1 MSKEIITSSVEK
13 LWVEQ
18 VLPGLSEFMKIPAV
32 SPAYDAEWEANG
44 YLRKAGEQMAAWA
57 AEQEISGLSGE
68 MIQLEGRSPVLF
80 IDIPGDFEKTVL
92 FYGHMDKMPPSE
104 GWEDGLGAWDPVV
117 RGDKLYGRGGAD
129 DGYSLYSAIA
139 AIKALQLAGMKHPR
153 CVLFIEAC
161 EESGSFDLAAY
172 LESMREKI
180 GEPGLVICLDT
191 SAHDYERLWITS
203 SLRGVFSFDVKIR
216 QLTKVLHSG
225 VGGGIIPDISRVL
238 RLILNRIDDVNTGRV
253 LIESCNAVIPQ
264 ERVAALKDAAAA
276 LSTSVYEGI
285 PLVPGAEPLS
295 TDVTELLVNKTWR
308 PAVSVIGVSGF
319 PAAETAGNAMVP
331 EITVRIS
338 VRTPPATDINKC
350 INEMRE
356 KITVDSPHGVEL
368 EFVLGEHVDSWVS
381 PELSAPVA
389 QAISDASTA
398 YFGNDAVYL
407 GEGGGIGFVPLMSK
421 MFPKAQFVLTG
432 LVGPDS
438 NAHAANESMHIPTAK
453 KITCCIAHILQA
465 HCQD

>member
-1 MSKEIITSSVEK
+1 MSKEIIASSVEK

-18 VLPGLSEFMKIPAV
+18 VLPGLSEFIKIPAV
-32 SPAYDAEWEANG
+32 SPAYDDEWEANG
-44 YLRKAGEQMAAWA
+44 YLRQAGEQMAAWVT
-57 AEQEISGLSGE
+57 EQKIDGFHSE
-68 MIQLEGRSPVLF
+68 MMQLEGRSPVLF
-80 IDIPGDFEKTVL
+80 IDIPGDSEKSVL

-104 GWEDGLGAWDPVV
+104 GWDDGLGPWDPVV

-172 LESMREKI
+172 FESMREKI
-180 GEPGLVICLDT
+180 GEPELVICLDT
-191 SAHDYERLWITS
+191 SAQDYERLWITS
-203 SLRGVFSFDVKIR
+203 SLRGVFSFDLKIR

-238 RLILNRIDDVNTGRV
+238 RLILNRTDDIDTGRV
-253 LIESCNAVIPQ
+253 LIESCNAVIPE
-264 ERVAALKDAAAA
+264 ERIAALKDAADA
-276 LSTSVYEGI
+276 LSDSVYKSI
-285 PLVPGAEPLS
+285 PLVPGSEPLS
-295 TDVTELLVNKTWR
+295 MDVIELLANKTWR

-319 PAAETAGNAMVP
+319 PAAEIAGNAMVP
-331 EITVRIS
+331 EITVRVS
-338 VRTPPATDINKC
+338 VRTPPATNVDNC
-350 INEMRE
+350 ISEIRE
-356 KITVDSPHGVEL
+356 KLLANPPYGVEL
-368 EFVLGEHVDSWVS
+368 EFALGEHVDSWAS
-381 PELSAPVA
+381 PDLSAPVA
-389 QAISDASTA
+389 QAISEASTA

-407 GEGGGIGFVPLMSK
+407 GEGGGIGFVPLMNK
-421 MFPKAQFVLTG
+421 MFPKAQFILTG

-438 NAHAANESMHIPTAK
+438 NAHAANESLHIPTAK